1 MKLLISGSHGLV
13 GTALCRELSKR
24 GHHVARLVRQMPA
37 SGDDVGW
44 NIQSGKIE
52 MRKLSGFDVVLHLAG
67 KSIASGRW
75 SEKLKREIF
84 NSRVRS
90 SALLAESLRVVE
102 QKPRCFICASA
113 IGFYGSRGDEELN
126 EASLPG
132 DSFLSRVCREW
143 EAATDCLDDADVRV
157 VNARFG
163 AILSPR
169 GGALRTMLFPF
180 RLGLG
185 GRLGDGQQ
193 FFSWISIDDVV
204 GGLLH
209 CIETQALAGPV
220 NFVAPEAVRNQEFT
234 ETLGKVLRRP
244 TPFPVPKRLLQLAL
258 GEMADEL
265 LLASAR
271 VRPTKLIT
279 HGYNFEHPKLE
290 IALRA
295 LLA

>member
-1 MKLLISGSHGLV
+1 
-13 GTALCRELSKR
+13 
-24 GHHVARLVRQMPA
+24 
-37 SGDDVGW
+37 
-44 NIQSGKIE
+44 
-52 MRKLSGFDVVLHLAG
+52 
-67 KSIASGRW
+67 
-75 SEKLKREIF
+75 
-84 NSRVRS
+84 
-90 SALLAESLRVVE
+90 
-102 QKPRCFICASA
+102 
-113 IGFYGSRGDEELN
+113 
-126 EASLPG
+126 
-132 DSFLSRVCREW
+132 
-143 EAATDCLDDADVRV
+143 
-157 VNARFG
+157 
-163 AILSPR
+163 
-169 GGALRTMLFPF
+169 
-180 RLGLG
+180 
-185 GRLGDGQQ
+185 
-193 FFSWISIDDVV
+193 

-265 LLASAR
+265 LLASAC